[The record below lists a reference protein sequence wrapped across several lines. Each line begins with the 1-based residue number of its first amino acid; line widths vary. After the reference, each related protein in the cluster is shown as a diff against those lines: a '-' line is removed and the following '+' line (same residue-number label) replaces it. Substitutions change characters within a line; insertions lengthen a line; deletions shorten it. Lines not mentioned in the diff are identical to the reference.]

1 VLALEKLIKNSKEEL
16 LLGEVAISL
25 ARINPKNEIAL
36 KTLDSLIQKSQNAWI
51 RWHVAKC
58 LGELFPHHTLAIE
71 TLKELAQT
79 IRVDS
84 ARLSIAQDLWE
95 IAPSNSITASVLVD
109 LIRSTQDDFTRS
121 IAINYLA
128 KIDCFKTIALLEEL
142 AQSVQHE
149 FIRWRVTHELSI
161 LAPEND
167 LIQPILEELAQSAKA
182 SRTRYYAADSL
193 LDVSPSN
200 KPAIKALIELVKCPK
215 KSNNDIDTQTTDNI
229 LADASDNAADRL
241 IKSLK
246 TINVL
251 DVVTFLRSCITDE
264 ILENNLEK
272 FIRCHNIIGKCVQN
286 MSYPEF
292 EQAWRSSS
300 STVDATK

>member
-1 VLALEKLIKNSKEEL
+1 VLTLEKLIKNSKEEL
-16 LLGEVAISL
+16 LRGQAAITL
-25 ARINPKNEIAL
+25 ARINPDNEIAL

-58 LGELFPHHTLAIE
+58 LGELFPYHKLAIE
-71 TLKELAQT
+71 TLKNLAQT

-84 ARLSIAQDLWE
+84 VRLSMAQDLWK
-95 IAPSNSITASVLVD
+95 IDPSNSITASVLVE

-121 IAINYLA
+121 IAISYLA
-128 KIDCFKTIALLEEL
+128 KIDCSKTTALLEEL
-142 AQSVQHE
+142 AQSVQYE

-167 LIQPILEELAQSAKA
+167 LVQPILEELAQSAKT

-193 LDVSPSN
+193 LDLSPGN
-200 KPAIKALIELVKCPK
+200 KPAIKTLIELVKSSK
-215 KSNNDIDTQTTDNI
+215 RANDDIDTQTTDYF

-246 TINVL
+246 TINIS
-251 DVVTFLRSCITDE
+251 DVVTSLRSCLTDE
-264 ILENNLEK
+264 ILENNSEK
-272 FIRCHNIIGKCVQN
+272 FIRCHSIIGRCAQN
-286 MSYPEF
+286 MSYPKF
-292 EQAWRSSS
+292 YQAWRSSS